1 MVREGNLISVP
12 AAQLVRDDVAEL
24 ASGDQIPADATVL
37 SGQVQVNEALI
48 TGEADAITKAPGDE
62 LLSGAFVVSGRC
74 RARLDRVGA
83 ESYAARLTLEAKKDV
98 TVGKSEMMSSWT
110 SSSASSASCSSPS
123 AWPCSSRSSS
133 SWSAPPRRRWCPWWP
148 PSSA

>member
-1 MVREGNLISVP
+1 MP

-83 ESYAARLTLEAKKDV
+83 SPMPPASPGGQEGCHRGQERDDV
-98 TVGKSEMMSSWT
+98 LPG
-110 SSSASSASCSSPS
+110 
-123 AWPCSSRSSS
+123 
-133 SWSAPPRRRWCPWWP
+133 
-148 PSSA
+148 